1 MLSRMQMGIMLEEEK
16 TGEAY
21 PGLNL
26 AINSVLRQ
34 RGKTDDLSFTPNTDL
49 KRIREIT

>member
-1 MLSRMQMGIMLEEEK
+1 MGIMLEEEK

-34 RGKTDDLSFTPNTDL
+34 
-49 KRIREIT
+49 KRENG